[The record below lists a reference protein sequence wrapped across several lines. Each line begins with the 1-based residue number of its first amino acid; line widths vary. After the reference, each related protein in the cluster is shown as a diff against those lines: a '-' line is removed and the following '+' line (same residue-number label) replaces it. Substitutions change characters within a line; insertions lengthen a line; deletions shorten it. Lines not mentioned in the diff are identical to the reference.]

1 MLTCICLYFSK
12 KNQSYDDFVYS
23 LLSVGGIL
31 LQNVIDIQLDP
42 VRLLFIKFSDQLVR
56 DEVVG
61 RLQAGLLWTL
71 SLAGPRTSPWRGS
84 GYYLQVAQR
93 QTKLR
98 SEIFGTVWR
107 NC

>member
-1 MLTCICLYFSK
+1 MYLPLFFQRK
-12 KNQSYDDFVYS
+12 PSYDDIADFVYS
-23 LLSVGGIL
+23 VLSFGGIL
-31 LQNVIDIQLDP
+31 LQNVIDIQLHP

-84 GYYLQVAQR
+84 GYNLQLAQ
-93 QTKLR
+93 
-98 SEIFGTVWR
+98 TVWR
-107 NC
+107 NY